1 MLTMTLGLKKN
12 LQSDFEATLARVP
25 QALAAEG
32 FGVLTTIDVADTLKR
47 KLGAEFRRYR
57 ILGACNP
64 ALAHRALKANL
75 DVGVML
81 PCNVVVYEADEGGT
95 VVVAM
100 DPLQAPAARADPLIR
115 GVAEEVRVKLER
127 ALEHLENGG
136 AGS

>member
-1 MLTMTLGLKKN
+1 MLTMALGLKKN
-12 LQSDFEATLARVP
+12 LQSDFETTLARVP